1 MLQCIVPFERVDVL
15 VHEAPT
21 PSQSRSISSGTAK
34 IHLSFFPVILGEQN
48 PYHGT
53 GVRTAASADGV
64 LMNGKPS
71 ADGVP
76 AAGKNSRRSEV
87 ARTIRESWQ
96 APCCLISHADFRFQT
111 KRASNWFAR
120 SCAAA
125 PRAARSPRVA
135 RKASSRLREPT
146 VCRGCG
152 ASFLRRV
159 WRKRALTAALFDE
172 AAWGSCP
179 ACEQIGRGEYY
190 GRVLITA
197 ADILDRDAVERRIRN
212 VARRAGHTQPE
223 RRIVSIDWNGLRL
236 RGAHHVAEA
245 RAPNRLRA
253 RQGLR
258 RPQLASLVERRREP
272 DSRLA
277 PRGARR
283 VIALPLLVLLVAD
296 IGSPLPR
303 VAAINKGRALY
314 MSQCSRCHGANGI
327 GDGPDA
333 PLLRNP
339 PADLRRS
346 EVLDAFSD
354 EKLAERIREGKVMRL
369 EFRPES
375 ISRQAADTEALY
387 RFLQKL
393 PETRWKSVD
402 AGAEL
407 YFERC
412 TPCHG
417 GYGHPES
424 ALPPGVTRRP
434 QDLSDEVFQASVSD
448 RELRWLVRHGRRG
461 MPVVLP
467 RLTEAEAADLVSFV
481 RLLSPGF
488 ELYDSFCS
496 TCHGF
501 RGEGATERCSA
512 PSRAA
517 LRLRRPLFSHPHRAT
532 RSAKRSGTC
541 SRTRPRACL
550 TSPRR

>member
-1 MLQCIVPFERVDVL
+1 
-15 VHEAPT
+15 
-21 PSQSRSISSGTAK
+21 
-34 IHLSFFPVILGEQN
+34 
-48 PYHGT
+48 
-53 GVRTAASADGV
+53 
-64 LMNGKPS
+64 
-71 ADGVP
+71 
-76 AAGKNSRRSEV
+76 
-87 ARTIRESWQ
+87 
-96 APCCLISHADFRFQT
+96 
-111 KRASNWFAR
+111 
-120 SCAAA
+120 
-125 PRAARSPRVA
+125 
-135 RKASSRLREPT
+135 
-146 VCRGCG
+146 
-152 ASFLRRV
+152 
-159 WRKRALTAALFDE
+159 
-172 AAWGSCP
+172 
-179 ACEQIGRGEYY
+179 
-190 GRVLITA
+190 
-197 ADILDRDAVERRIRN
+197 
-212 VARRAGHTQPE
+212 
-223 RRIVSIDWNGLRL
+223 
-236 RGAHHVAEA
+236 
-245 RAPNRLRA
+245 
-253 RQGLR
+253 
-258 RPQLASLVERRREP
+258 
-272 DSRLA
+272 
-277 PRGARR
+277 

-333 PLLRNP
+333 PRLRNP

-412 TPCHG
+412 APCHG
-417 GYGHPES
+417 GYGRPES
-424 ALPPGVTRRP
+424 TLPPGVTRRP
-434 QDLSDEVFQASVSD
+434 QDLSDEAFQASISD

-488 ELYDSFCS
+488 QLYDSFCS

-501 RGEGATERCSA
+501 RGEGATDALLSTAA
-512 PSRAA
+512 PRFAFDADYFRTHTGDEIRRAIWHMLEDKTPSMPHFA
-517 LRLRRPLFSHPHRAT
+517 ETLSTPEVKAILLYLHSLPRLPKGSPGEHPLEEGP
-532 RSAKRSGTC
+532 
-541 SRTRPRACL
+541 P
-550 TSPRR
+550 